1 MILVHSDTFIGDKQ
15 LHLCLNR
22 VNNYVWN
29 GCSTVKDGVLVTCE
43 DSKKHY
49 SVEVKELGYS
59 HMYKLKVRFYNLYND
74 LFVPT
79 GEGELITPGSTVTFI
94 SYDPNTKQGVTSEDS
109 FRIRDL
115 KKGMISSKYYKD
127 FDDLIPTRFEVLEVE
142 ELPGSYLT
150 YGIKE
155 PELNLIVANGII
167 LGT

>member
-15 LHLCLNR
+15 LHLCLNK
-22 VNNYVWN
+22 VDTLAWN
-29 GCSTVKDGVLVTCE
+29 GFSILKDGLLSM
-43 DSKKHY
+43 DKDFKRY
-49 SVEVKELGYS
+49 YNIEVKELGYS
-59 HMYKLKVRFYNLYND
+59 SMYRLKVRFYNLYND

-79 GEGELITPGSTVTFI
+79 GEGELIAPGSTVTFI
-94 SYDPNTKQGVTSEDS
+94 NYDPNTEQGVTLEDS

-127 FDDLIPTRFEVLEVE
+127 PDDLIPTRFEVLEVE
-142 ELPGSYLT
+142 ELLGSYLT

-167 LGT
+167 LGS

>member
-15 LHLCLNR
+15 LHLCLNK
-22 VNNYVWN
+22 VDNFVWN
-29 GCSTVKDGVLVTCE
+29 NLSIYKNGLLSIYEG
-43 DSKKHY
+43 SKQY
-49 SVEVKELGYS
+49 YNIEVKELGYS
-59 HMYKLKVRFYNLYND
+59 SMYRLKVRFYNLYND
-74 LFVPT
+74 LFVPV
-79 GEGELITPGSTVTFI
+79 GEGELIAPGSTVTFI
-94 SYDPNTKQGVTSEDS
+94 NYDPSTEQGVTLEDS

-155 PELNLIVANGII
+155 PELNLVVANGII